1 MASLEP
7 DLVKRVGRLPKPT
20 NVAGALQPLFEAISN
35 SIHSTQALYG
45 ERAAEQGRIV
55 VSVSTN
61 RQKEGVRAAVE
72 DNGTGLDTENWEAF
86 TTTDTGNK
94 IETGGK
100 GVGRLLWLDC
110 FESILIS
117 SVFREGGTL
126 MRRKFE
132 FLLSR
137 ENQIRAEEVVEAPDA
152 AGTMFRVAFEGLR
165 HNGYLDKFPGRPNYV
180 FQHFT
185 SHFLPVL
192 ISGRSPSIAVSVGG
206 EERLY
211 PEAIREIVHRSENGI
226 ALETDCY
233 GTLHLTLMECDKVAS
248 ADLKGSHFIHFI
260 AHDRTVHSQSI
271 DRKLGL
277 RCFGPKD
284 DRVFHAILSGDFLD
298 NHVNQE
304 RTAFIPDDAFID
316 QIINE
321 ICAPHV
327 DRFLDQPLRELK
339 AQQCEIIEDIAATY
353 PSVAFGDS
361 EELQRKVPSGELKG
375 DAIYGHLSRERYR
388 RDEKQAKKI
397 REALL
402 RLKDPSADVS
412 ALAEVIPEASK
423 ALEEAEQRSLAEY
436 VVRRKVVLDL
446 IGILLEKVRDGDGS
460 GSYQRE
466 EILHSFICPVRVN
479 NVSGD
484 EARRIE
490 ASASHNLWVVDER
503 LTFAEYFCSDV
514 DFKTLSDDFDSAE
527 HADVLIFDYV
537 HGLRHQQN
545 GGSSSKVLL
554 VEFKRPGQEH
564 YLADG
569 NPQMQVQ
576 RYVKRLQSGGLKDLR
591 GRPIDL
597 DENSI
602 FYCYIVADII
612 GRLDEW
618 TFSWQKTP
626 DGRRIYR
633 PESGFRGS
641 IEIIGWDALIEDA
654 RARNKAFFDRAGITG
669 KSLFDVT

>member
-1 MASLEP
+1 
-7 DLVKRVGRLPKPT
+7 
-20 NVAGALQPLFEAISN
+20 
-35 SIHSTQALYG
+35 
-45 ERAAEQGRIV
+45 
-55 VSVSTN
+55 
-61 RQKEGVRAAVE
+61 
-72 DNGTGLDTENWEAF
+72 
-86 TTTDTGNK
+86 
-94 IETGGK
+94 
-100 GVGRLLWLDC
+100 
-110 FESILIS
+110 
-117 SVFREGGTL
+117 
-126 MRRKFE
+126 
-132 FLLSR
+132 
-137 ENQIRAEEVVEAPDA
+137 
-152 AGTMFRVAFEGLR
+152 
-165 HNGYLDKFPGRPNYV
+165 
-180 FQHFT
+180 
-185 SHFLPVL
+185 
-192 ISGRSPSIAVSVGG
+192 
-206 EERLY
+206 
-211 PEAIREIVHRSENGI
+211 
-226 ALETDCY
+226 
-233 GTLHLTLMECDKVAS
+233 
-248 ADLKGSHFIHFI
+248 
-260 AHDRTVHSQSI
+260 
-271 DRKLGL
+271 
-277 RCFGPKD
+277 
-284 DRVFHAILSGDFLD
+284 
-298 NHVNQE
+298 
-304 RTAFIPDDAFID
+304 
-316 QIINE
+316 
-321 ICAPHV
+321 
-327 DRFLDQPLRELK
+327 
-339 AQQCEIIEDIAATY
+339 
-353 PSVAFGDS
+353 
-361 EELQRKVPSGELKG
+361 
-375 DAIYGHLSRERYR
+375 
-388 RDEKQAKKI
+388 
-397 REALL
+397 
-402 RLKDPSADVS
+402 
-412 ALAEVIPEASK
+412 VIPEASK

-527 HADVLIFDYV
+527 RADVLIFDYV

-564 YLADG
+564 YPADG